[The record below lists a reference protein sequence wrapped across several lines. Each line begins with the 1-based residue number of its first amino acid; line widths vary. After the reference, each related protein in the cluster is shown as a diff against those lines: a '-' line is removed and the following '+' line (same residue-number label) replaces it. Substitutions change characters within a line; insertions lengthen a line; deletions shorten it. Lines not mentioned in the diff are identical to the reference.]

1 MQRALFVVPAML
13 FAGLALAQASDRPS
27 ALDPKAKSPAVEFR
41 SAFEGYRPFADQEQ
55 RDWRKANEEVRE
67 AGGHAG
73 HKPGQGA
80 SAPSPKPR
88 PGEHPAHG
96 AHK

>member
-1 MQRALFVVPAML
+1 MQRVLFVVPAMV
-13 FAGLALAQASDRPS
+13 FAGFALAQASDRPDP
-27 ALDPKAKSPAVEFR
+27 LDPAAKSPPVEFR
-41 SAFEGYRPFADQEQ
+41 SAFEGYRPFAEQEP
-55 RDWRKANEEVRE
+55 RDWRRANEEVRE

-88 PGEHPAHG
+88 PGDHPGHG